1 MPVTK
6 GNQLYRRILGI
17 IERHMGQASTSFLDR
32 QLNFISRTPDSMS
45 ADDLPAL
52 AEKVRSNSI
61 MLVGRKRADEMYNKI
76 IGIYNAKKDN
86 S

>member
-17 IERHMGQASTSFLDR
+17 LERHLGQAAGSFLDR
-32 QLNFISRTPDSMS
+32 QLNFISRMPDNLS

-61 MLVGRKRADEMYNKI
+61 MLVGRMRADEMYNKI
-76 IGIYNAKKDN
+76 MGIYHAKKDN
-86 S
+86 